1 MQSYPNYHLGID
13 CATKT
18 FAFSISYV
26 NFSEIEESKKQL
38 RILKELLSRSQPPL
52 QDMAIAIDKLDK
64 KTKNFIQLL
73 DGETIDLVPN
83 KPDKEITTVE
93 RIKALSSYVKT
104 RIMPNLK
111 DKNNIRVVIEYQMG
125 ILGRDILSALIAL
138 LSDYDIIIVG
148 ASLKNKIYVNE
159 AGRYC
164 NFSAKYSSSYYANK
178 EHAKY
183 NFAEIE
189 KKFNSSIPS
198 CSKTLRGHIADSF
211 MQVLGYIFYGDE
223 KTIYSNF

>member
-26 NFSEIEESKKQL
+26 NFSELEESKEQL
-38 RILKELLSRSQPPL
+38 RILKELLSRPQSPL
-52 QDMAIAIDKLDK
+52 PKLQSAIDALDK

-73 DGETIDLVPN
+73 DGEVIDLIPN
-83 KPDKEITTVE
+83 KPDNKITTVE
-93 RIKALSSYVKT
+93 RIKALSAYVKK
-104 RIMPNLK
+104 RIIPNLE
-111 DKNNIRVVIEYQMG
+111 DKKNIRVVIEYQMG
-125 ILGRDILSALIAL
+125 VLGRDILSALIAL
-138 LSDYDIIIVG
+138 LSEYDIIIVG

-164 NFSAKYSSSYYANK
+164 NFAAKYSSSYYANK

-189 KKFNSSIPS
+189 KKFNSYIQP
-198 CSKTLRGHIADSF
+198 CSKSLRGHIADSF
-211 MQVLGYIFYGDE
+211 MQVLGYIFHADE